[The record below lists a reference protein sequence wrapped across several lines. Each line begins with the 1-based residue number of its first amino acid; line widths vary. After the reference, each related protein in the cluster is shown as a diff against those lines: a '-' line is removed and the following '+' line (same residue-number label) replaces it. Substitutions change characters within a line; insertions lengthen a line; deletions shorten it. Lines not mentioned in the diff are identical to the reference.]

1 MNKPNSP
8 WSIKSVTPEA
18 REAAKEGARI
28 SRQPLGKWLSE
39 VIRKTS
45 SAETSSSAAE
55 ISAAEISEAAAD
67 ASPST
72 ATTWQEAMVRLESR
86 VAASERRSAAA
97 VEPVQDALDRLVARL
112 DSIETYVLG
121 RPRRSYLTRL
131 LRR

>member
-45 SAETSSSAAE
+45 SAETSSA
-55 ISAAEISEAAAD
+55 AAEISEAAAD

-72 ATTWQEAMVRLESR
+72 AATWREAMVRLESR

-97 VEPVQDALDRLVARL
+97 VEPIQEALGRIVTRL

>member
-28 SRQPLGKWLSE
+28 SRQPLGRWLSE
-39 VIRKTS
+39 VIRKTN
-45 SAETSSSAAE
+45 SAETSSAAE

-86 VAASERRSAAA
+86 VAASDRRSAAA
-97 VEPVQDALDRLVARL
+97 VEPVQDALDRLVTRL